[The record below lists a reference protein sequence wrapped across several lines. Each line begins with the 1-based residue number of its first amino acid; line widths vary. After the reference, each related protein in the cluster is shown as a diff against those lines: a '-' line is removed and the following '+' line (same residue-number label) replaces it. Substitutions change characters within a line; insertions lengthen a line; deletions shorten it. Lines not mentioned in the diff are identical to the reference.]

1 MDRPNNVQILQNVRR
16 LGLDIVS
23 TLPNIASHQPRRLV
37 AWVPPPHM
45 NYALNTDDSSFG
57 NPGNAGIGGIFRDAT
72 GTWVLGYF
80 SSIGV
85 SNIVEA
91 ELKAILFGLQIA
103 WDRKYMRIKC
113 YTDSTHA
120 IDLISKDLLSKG
132 WSATIT
138 HLLREGNEVADS
150 LAKKGAAGGD
160 TNLQILETPFAE
172 LNSFLLVD
180 ALGIQHLRL

>member
-16 LGLDIVS
+16 LGFDILS
-23 TLPNIASHQPRRLV
+23 TFPNIASHQPQRLV

-45 NYALNTDDSSFG
+45 TIALNMDDNSFG
-57 NPGNAGIGGIFRDAT
+57 NPGEPGIGGVFQDAT

-85 SNIVEA
+85 SNIVEV

-103 WDRKYMRIKC
+103 WDRK
-113 YTDSTHA
+113 
-120 IDLISKDLLSKG
+120 G

-138 HLLREGNEVADS
+138 HLFCEGNKVADR
-150 LAKKGAAGGD
+150 LAKKGAASGD
-160 TNLQILETPFAE
+160 PNLQILETPLTE
-172 LNSFLLVD
+172 LNPILLVD

>member
-1 MDRPNNVQILQNVRR
+1 MTI
-16 LGLDIVS
+16 
-23 TLPNIASHQPRRLV
+23 
-37 AWVPPPHM
+37 
-45 NYALNTDDSSFG
+45 ALNTDDNSFG
-57 NPGNAGIGGIFRDAT
+57 NPGEVGIGGVFRDAT

-120 IDLISKDLLSKG
+120 IDLISKQDITYHPHASVISDIRDLLSRG
-132 WSATIT
+132 
-138 HLLREGNEVADS
+138 
-150 LAKKGAAGGD
+150 
-160 TNLQILETPFAE
+160 
-172 LNSFLLVD
+172 
-180 ALGIQHLRL
+180 